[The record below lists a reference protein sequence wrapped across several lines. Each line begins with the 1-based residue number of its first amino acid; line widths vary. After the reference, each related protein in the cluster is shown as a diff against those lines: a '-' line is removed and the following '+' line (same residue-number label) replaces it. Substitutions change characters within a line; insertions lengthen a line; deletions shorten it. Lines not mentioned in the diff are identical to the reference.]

1 MSTLSD
7 AAAILRHPDSRYTLL
22 CSILTASPCPS
33 SQEAHLQAAGATLL
47 VCRMSQKW
55 LGAYIPPVP
64 RKPLASESCGGGGG
78 DKHPG
83 CLSQAGSQE
92 EVPLACLGGFPVRTE
107 LKAHGVESALP
118 DVTFVPALLPCC
130 VTPSLPTDF
139 PWEYFLRKILTHQTL
154 SKGLIQGN

>member
-78 DKHPG
+78 INTLAAFPRLAPKRRCHWHASGASQLEQSSRPTEWSPPCLTSPLSRPYFPAVSLLHSLLIFPG
-83 CLSQAGSQE
+83 NTSCEKS
-92 EVPLACLGGFPVRTE
+92 
-107 LKAHGVESALP
+107 
-118 DVTFVPALLPCC
+118 
-130 VTPSLPTDF
+130 
-139 PWEYFLRKILTHQTL
+139 
-154 SKGLIQGN
+154 

>member
-22 CSILTASPCPS
+22 RSILTASTCPS

-47 VCRMSQKW
+47 VCRKSQKW

-64 RKPLASESCGGGGG
+64 QKPLASESCGGINTLAAFPRLAPKGRCHRHASGASQLEQSSR
-78 DKHPG
+78 PTEWSPP
-83 CLSQAGSQE
+83 CLMS
-92 EVPLACLGGFPVRTE
+92 PLSRPYFPAV
-107 LKAHGVESALP
+107 S
-118 DVTFVPALLPCC
+118 LLH
-130 VTPSLPTDF
+130 SPTDF
-139 PWEYFLRKILTHQTL
+139 PWECVLRKIFTHQTS